1 MIQVIR
7 KIGNSQGILLPRTL
21 LREAGIEQAVDVEL
35 TADGLLLKALKKHPR
50 DGWDEAFDRAE
61 AAGDQPEGDLF
72 EGIGNQFDA
81 QDWTW

>member
-21 LREAGIEQAVDVEL
+21 LREAGIDRAVDVEL
-35 TADGLLLKALKKHPR
+35 TADGLLLKAVKNHPR
-50 DGWDEAFDRAE
+50 DGWDEAFAQAE
-61 AAGDQPEGDLF
+61 AAGQQSDHDLF
-72 EGIGNQFDA
+72 DGTGNQFDT

>member
-21 LREAGIEQAVDVEL
+21 LREAGIDRAVDVEL
-35 TADGLLLKALKKHPR
+35 TAEGVLLKALKSHPR
-50 DGWDEAFDRAE
+50 DGWEEAFDRAE
-61 AAGDQPEGDLF
+61 AAGEQPESDF
-72 EGIGNQFDA
+72 FDGISNQFDT